1 MLFISSCGFKPML
14 AKDTEGYNALE
25 HVKLYQVEGPD
36 QLRLNRIISENMGDS
51 LGISPLYQLKI
62 KVSNELSAIGTMKDS
77 ISTRYKVKVTFN
89 YELVDIETQTNID
102 QGNIYLYSSYDVAE
116 SEFQSYIA
124 ERYTND
130 NILKELC
137 EELKSR
143 LILVLSTRKE

>member
-1 MLFISSCGFKPML
+1 ML

-62 KVSNELSAIGTMKDS
+62 RVSNELSAIGTMKDS

-89 YELVDIETQTNID
+89 YELVDIETQANID

>member
-62 KVSNELSAIGTMKDS
+62 RVSNELSAIGTMKDS

-89 YELVDIETQTNID
+89 YELVDIETQANID